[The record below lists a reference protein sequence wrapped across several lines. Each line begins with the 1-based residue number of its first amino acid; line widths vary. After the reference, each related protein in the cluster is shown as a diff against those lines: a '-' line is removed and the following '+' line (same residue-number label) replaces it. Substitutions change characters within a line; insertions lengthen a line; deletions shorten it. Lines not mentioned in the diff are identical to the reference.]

1 MPAHQRFQEEMSY
14 ASFDHPVN
22 GAASRHVALPKHRNA
37 YGPLCRTFNVDT
49 IKTTEITFDPAK
61 NEANIRERGLPFSLV
76 KDEFDWASAQLIE
89 DRRRDY
95 GERRYRALGLIGL
108 RLHAVVYT
116 PRANGM
122 HVISLRKANRREEKR
137 YAAKAESRTD

>member
-1 MPAHQRFQEEMSY
+1 M
-14 ASFDHPVN
+14 
-22 GAASRHVALPKHRNA
+22 
-37 YGPLCRTFNVDT
+37 DT
-49 IKTTEITFDPAK
+49 IKPTEISFDPAK

-76 KDEFDWASAQLIE
+76 KDEFEWGSAQVIE

-95 GERRYRALGLIGL
+95 GERRYRALGLIGI

-122 HVISLRKANRREEKR
+122 HVISLRKANRREERR
-137 YAAKAESRTD
+137 YAAETKSGTD